1 MSTEEYTSEQR
12 TAEKVRTAARTAKAA
27 TATVVEETIVATKD
41 QLAKATETH
50 FKAADDAAAFGKSN
64 VEAMLQAG
72 SIFFHGM
79 EELTRSLMGITQSQV
94 ETSLSTAK
102 ALISAK
108 TLTEFTTLQ
117 NAYAKSA
124 FDNVVTEATQL
135 SEIAIRVANEAIE
148 PLTARVTAAIEHA
161 SKPPLTF

>member
-1 MSTEEYTSEQR
+1 
-12 TAEKVRTAARTAKAA
+12 
-27 TATVVEETIVATKD
+27 
-41 QLAKATETH
+41 
-50 FKAADDAAAFGKSN
+50 
-64 VEAMLQAG
+64 
-72 SIFFHGM
+72 M